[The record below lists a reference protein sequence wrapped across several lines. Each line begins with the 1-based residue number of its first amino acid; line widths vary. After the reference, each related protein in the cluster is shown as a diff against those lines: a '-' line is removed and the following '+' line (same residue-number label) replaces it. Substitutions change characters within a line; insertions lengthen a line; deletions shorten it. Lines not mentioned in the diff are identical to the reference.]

1 MPVKNTCINDYA
13 LAAHKQLSFEN
24 LVTAWLMSDGWEVL
38 IPAIDHGKKTDLVVA
53 DDNSYYRIQVK
64 SIESGDESSM
74 VENKWEGSQI
84 DYVIYFTRNG
94 EWGYITPA
102 FHEPRKRLNSV
113 GHIRFHKHPT
123 NFLKA
128 FKKI

>member
-1 MPVKNTCINDYA
+1 MPVRNAELASTT
-13 LAAHKQLSFEN
+13 LAAHKQLSYEN
-24 LVTAWLMSDGWEVL
+24 LLAAWLLGDGWEVL

-53 DDNSYYRIQVK
+53 DDSRYYRIQVK
-64 SIESGDESSM
+64 SLQSDSEDAV
-74 VENKWEGSQI
+74 VENKWRSAKI
-84 DYVIYFTRNG
+84 DYVVYFSIAG
-94 EWGYITPA
+94 EWVYITPA
-102 FHEPRKRLNSV
+102 FPEERRPLKSP